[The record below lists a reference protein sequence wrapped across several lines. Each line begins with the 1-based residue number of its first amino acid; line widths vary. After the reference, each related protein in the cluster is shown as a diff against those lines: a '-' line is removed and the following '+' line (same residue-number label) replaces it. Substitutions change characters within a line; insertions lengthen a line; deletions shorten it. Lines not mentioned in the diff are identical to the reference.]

1 MSLFRPLSLL
11 LLCWT
16 LLFLP
21 ALGQEVEEDANNNNH
36 QPLVVAGYLPDYRST
51 STNINA
57 SAPYLTDLL
66 LFSIQP
72 HSRGMIGGCCLN
84 PSHYEI
90 ARQAKKYHN
99 PKMKLW
105 VTVGGMGRNDS
116 FRAVAADPKR
126 RTKFIQ
132 ALIRLW

>member
-1 MSLFRPLSLL
+1 MSLFRPLLL
-11 LLCWT
+11 LFLCWT
-16 LLFLP
+16 LLVLP
-21 ALGQEVEEDANNNNH
+21 AIGQEEEDANKNK
-36 QPLVVAGYLPDYRST
+36 PLVVAGYLPDYRST
-51 STNINA
+51 SININA

-66 LFSIQP
+66 LFSVQP

-84 PSHYEI
+84 PTHYEI

-99 PKMKLW
+99 PNLKLW
-105 VTVGGMGRNDS
+105 VTVGGFGRNDS

-126 RTKFIQ
+126 RWKFIK